1 MSKKPKHLKRC
12 PGCGSRDF
20 NQDLELEGDEVH
32 EYASCDECG
41 KSWTQIYEFAD
52 SEIDEA

>member
-20 NQDLELEGDEVH
+20 NQELDVEGEEVH
-32 EYASCDECG
+32 ESCSCDECG
-41 KSWTQIYEFAD
+41 KNWTQVYAFVENEVED
-52 SEIDEA
+52 